1 MGVVLVIPTGS
12 PSLGTEA
19 HANRMLTRRVAWHL
33 GLPWSPDKD
42 IKTGLKGLLARSRE
56 PGASPRSTELGDS
69 APTAPQK
76 EDPGQ
81 RGDSSILHFNTVGEI
96 STDECDGVGPAS

>member
-1 MGVVLVIPTGS
+1 MN
-12 PSLGTEA
+12 E
-19 HANRMLTRRVAWHL
+19 AWHL

-56 PGASPRSTELGDS
+56 PGVSPRSTELGDS

>member
-33 GLPWSPDKD
+33 GLPLGSPM
-42 IKTGLKGLLARSRE
+42 LW
-56 PGASPRSTELGDS
+56 ASQCPPY
-69 APTAPQK
+69 PTLYCLFPWH
-76 EDPGQ
+76 
-81 RGDSSILHFNTVGEI
+81 LHMW
-96 STDECDGVGPAS
+96 